1 MLSAIT
7 GKVLDP
13 DWEQHL
19 DEFRQSAIEYF
30 RACSHIGECVKSTK
44 NCSNIYSGHSYVH
57 LLEHYRDFM
66 KKTGQSPGLVA
77 NDQVYR

>member
-30 RACSHIGECVKSTK
+30 RACSHIG
-44 NCSNIYSGHSYVH
+44 NFIHSK
-57 LLEHYRDFM
+57 RID
-66 KKTGQSPGLVA
+66 TQSIT
-77 NDQVYR
+77 